1 LKYIDCMNKDKCD
14 IYQDFINIC
23 DSDCSEYSKEKESKD
38 DVYKNI
44 CVEFCNYIKEEQ
56 KKSFLFS
63 DNDGEVIKSKWEE
76 IVKKNMYLEL
86 NTEKKDAQD

>member
-1 LKYIDCMNKDKCD
+1 M
-14 IYQDFINIC
+14 
-23 DSDCSEYSKEKESKD
+23 KEKNI
-38 DVYKNI
+38 YKNI
-44 CVEFCNYIKEEQ
+44 CVEYCNYIKEEQ

-86 NTEKKDAQD
+86 NPEKKDVQD